1 MADKKITALT
11 SIGTATA
18 RADLL
23 HLIDDVAGTPTN
35 KKVTIG
41 EYANALTA
49 PVILTDAAAMG
60 GTLTEA
66 THAGRIVLI
75 PDVGQDSV
83 ITLPTPIV
91 GMTFEFITSEG
102 ATGGNTAADGHDVQ
116 IATASSSI
124 FYAGQIVHHDTNA
137 TGQTTVVI
145 WPNGTAHY
153 RLNML
158 LPASAHIWLYGATT
172 TVWAIS
178 GWVASA
184 ETPTFT

>member
-11 SIGTATA
+11 SLGTATA
-18 RADLL
+18 REDLL
-23 HLIDDVAGTPTN
+23 HVVDDPGTTPTN

-41 EYANALTA
+41 EYTNALHA
-49 PVILTDAAAMG
+49 PVVVAAAG
-60 GTLTEA
+60 ATLTEA
-66 THAGRIVLI
+66 ANAGRVNLI
-75 PDVGQDSV
+75 PNVAGDIVYV
-83 ITLPTPIV
+83 LPTPIA
-91 GMTFEFITSEG
+91 GMTFEFITSQG
-102 ATGGNTAADGHDVQ
+102 ATSGLTAADGHDVQ
-116 IATASSSI
+116 IATAGTSI
-124 FYAGQIVHHDTNA
+124 FYAGQIVHHDTGE

-158 LPASAHIWLYGATT
+158 LPASAHIWLYGAST

-184 ETPTFT
+184 DTPTFT

>member
-41 EYANALTA
+41 EYANALTTPA
-49 PVILTDAAAMG
+49 TANNHASSN
-60 GTLTEA
+60 TLTEA
-66 THAGRIVLI
+66 ANAHRVLLI
-75 PDVGQDSV
+75 PNVAQDSV

-102 ATGGNTAADGHDVQ
+102 ATGGLAAADGHDVQ

-124 FYAGQIVHHDTNA
+124 FYAGQIMHHDTGE

-178 GWVASA
+178 GWVAAA

>member
-18 RADLL
+18 RVDLL

-41 EYANALTA
+41 EYANALGA
-49 PVILTDAAAMG
+49 PVVVSASGA
-60 GTLTEA
+60 TLTEA
-66 THAGRIVLI
+66 ANAGRVNLI
-75 PDVGQDSV
+75 PNVAGDIVYV
-83 ITLPTPIV
+83 LPTPIA
-91 GMTFEFITSEG
+91 GMTFECITSQG
-102 ATGGNTAADGHDVQ
+102 ATSGLAAADGHDVQ
-116 IATASSSI
+116 IATAGTSI
-124 FYAGQIVHHDTNA
+124 FYAGQIMHHDTGE

-158 LPASAHIWLYGATT
+158 LPASAHIWLYAAST

-184 ETPTFT
+184 DTPTFT

>member
-49 PVILTDAAAMG
+49 PAILANHASSN
-60 GTLTEA
+60 TLTEA
-66 THAGRIVLI
+66 ANAGRVNLI
-75 PDVGQDSV
+75 PNVAGDIVYV
-83 ITLPTPIV
+83 LPTPIA
-91 GMTFEFITSEG
+91 GMTFEFITSQG
-102 ATGGNTAADGHDVQ
+102 ATSGLTAADGHDVQ
-116 IATASSSI
+116 IATAGTSI
-124 FYAGQIVHHDTNA
+124 FYAGQIMHHDTGE

-145 WPNGTAHY
+145 WPNGTNHY
-153 RLNML
+153 RMNML
-158 LPASAHIWLYGATT
+158 LPASVHIWLYGVSS
-172 TVWAIS
+172 TVWALS
-178 GWVASA
+178 GWIASA
-184 ETPTFT
+184 STPTFT